1 MVRKRQ
7 LCLINFE
14 GRGSQLSKS
23 SIKNTKY
30 YSNNYFSFETGVK
43 VSESYAFSMKTDAN
57 CGTVL
62 IYKAFG
68 CSFLST
74 FCIFALLNFFKP
86 YSNCPSLPLK

>member
-30 YSNNYFSFETGVK
+30 YSNKKFDVDTFFGK
-43 VSESYAFSMKTDAN
+43 MQWGARPSE
-57 CGTVL
+57 
-62 IYKAFG
+62 I
-68 CSFLST
+68 ST
-74 FCIFALLNFFKP
+74 RAER
-86 YSNCPSLPLK
+86 